1 MRSLSGEIV
10 LINWDAEGIAI
21 TGDTAKVPVEFMIL
35 GEKKIFQW
43 LTIVKSKIINGKILW
58 EQ

>member
-1 MRSLSGEIV
+1 LRSLSGEIV

-35 GEKKIFQW
+35 GERNFSMAYYS
-43 LTIVKSKIINGKILW
+43 KSK
-58 EQ
+58 